1 MLCLMQSNSS
11 TKRGQGRDQ
20 AQNEEGQC
28 CRYIIIACTMYVGM
42 CVHVCRYVC
51 ACVYVLLSDTVADWQ
66 SKQNMHLHFPVFQSL
81 QIMYLVSNY
90 LITLFFPP

>member
-28 CRYIIIACTMYVGM
+28 CRYCIIIACTMYVGM
-42 CVHVCRYVC
+42 CVHVCMYSYV
-51 ACVYVLLSDTVADWQ
+51 SDTVADWQ
-66 SKQNMHLHFPVFQSL
+66 SKQMCIY
-81 QIMYLVSNY
+81 QISTYVYYASAV
-90 LITLFFPP
+90 